1 MKAMD
6 DLFTIQNQHH
16 RVSASGL
23 PIRLREVWHFLG
35 YYRIEPD
42 ERVNALIDECIRE
55 EVAAA
60 TPQGIYSV
68 FEITRTDEPDTL
80 DLTFAKVTSRD
91 LSRNLAECHHCILF
105 AATIGPKVDQ
115 LIMRAS
121 RLDPLKGCILQ
132 AVGAMLIE
140 SYCDLL
146 NEQLRADFTAAGCRL
161 RPRFSPGY
169 GDFSLKHQTDIFHSI
184 RADKTIGL
192 TLMDSG
198 IMAPSKSVTAVIGL
212 YQPEDQKTADYLP
225 GCNLCEECS
234 KCHT

>member
-1 MKAMD
+1 MS

-16 RVSASGL
+16 RVSASAL
-23 PIRLREVWHFLG
+23 PIRLNEVRHFLG
-35 YYRIEPD
+35 YYHIEPD
-42 ERVNALIDECIRE
+42 ERVNALIDGCIRE
-55 EVAAA
+55 ELAAA

-68 FEITRTDEPDTL
+68 FEIARTDTENTL
-80 DLTFAKVTSRD
+80 DLTFAKVKSRD

-115 LIMRAS
+115 LIMKAS

-132 AVGAMLIE
+132 AVGAMLVE

-146 NEQLRADFTAAGCRL
+146 NEQLRTDFEAIGCRL

-212 YQPEDQKTADYLP
+212 YQPEEQKTADYLP
-225 GCNLCEECS
+225 GCNLCDVCS

>member
-1 MKAMD
+1 MSN
-6 DLFTIQNQHH
+6 LFSLQNQHH
-16 RVSASGL
+16 RVSAAAL

-35 YYRIEPD
+35 YYHIQPE
-42 ERVNALIDECIRE
+42 ERVNALIDACIRE
-55 EVAAA
+55 AVAAA

-68 FEITRTDEPDTL
+68 FEIKQTDLEDTL
-80 DLTFAKVTSRD
+80 DLTFAKVTSKD
-91 LSRNLAECHHCILF
+91 LSRNLAQCHHCVLF

-115 LIMRAS
+115 LIMKAS

-146 NEQLRADFTAAGCRL
+146 NEQLRTDFASIGCAL

-169 GDFSLKHQTDIFHSI
+169 GDFSLNHQRDIFRSI

-192 TLMDSG
+192 TLMDSQ
-198 IMAPSKSVTAVIGL
+198 IMAPSKSVTAVIGI
-212 YQPEDQKTADYLP
+212 YQPEDKRTADYLP
-225 GCNLCEECS
+225 GCSLCDGCDKCS
-234 KCHT
+234 V

>member
-1 MKAMD
+1 MT

-16 RVSASGL
+16 RVAPGDL
-23 PIRLREVWHFLG
+23 PVSLREVRRYLG
-35 YYRIEPD
+35 YYRVEPD
-42 ERVNALIDECIRE
+42 ERVNALIDDCIRE
-55 EVAAA
+55 ALAVI

-68 FEITRTDEPDTL
+68 FEIKRTSATDTL
-80 DLTFAKVTSRD
+80 DLTFAQVTSRD

-105 AATIGPKVDQ
+105 AATIGPKMDQ

-132 AVGAMLIE
+132 AVGAMLVE

-146 NEQLRADFTAAGCRL
+146 NDQLLQDFKAAGYAL

-169 GDFSLKHQTDIFHSI
+169 GDFSLKHQQDIFRSI
-184 RADKTIGL
+184 WADKTIGL

-198 IMAPSKSVTAVIGL
+198 IMAPEKSVTAVIGV
-212 YQPEDQKTADYLP
+212 YDPSANHTPDYLP
-225 GCNLCEECS
+225 GCDRCETCS
-234 KCHT
+234 KSFN

>member
-1 MKAMD
+1 M
-6 DLFTIQNQHH
+6 NEVHH
-16 RVSASGL
+16 V
-23 PIRLREVWHFLG
+23 LG
-35 YYRIEPD
+35 YYRVEPD
-42 ERVNALIDECIRE
+42 ERVNALIQECIRE

-68 FEITRTDEPDTL
+68 FEITRPGADDTL
-80 DLTFAKVTSRD
+80 DLSFATVKSRD
-91 LSRNLAECHHCILF
+91 LSRNLAQCGHCILF
-105 AATIGPKVDQ
+105 AATIGPKVDM
-115 LIMRAS
+115 LIMKAS

-146 NEQLRADFTAAGCRL
+146 NEQLRKDFEAAGYRL

-169 GDFSLKHQTDIFHSI
+169 GDFSLTHQTDIFRSI

-198 IMAPSKSVTAVIGL
+198 IMAPSKSVTAVIGV
-212 YQPEDQKTADYLP
+212 YQPADNTDADYLP
-225 GCNLCEECS
+225 SCRLCGTCN
-234 KCHT
+234 KCDT

>member
-1 MKAMD
+1 MT

-16 RVSASGL
+16 RVAPGDL
-23 PIRLREVWHFLG
+23 PVSLREVRRYLG
-35 YYRIEPD
+35 YYRVEPD
-42 ERVNALIDECIRE
+42 ERVNALIDDCIRE
-55 EVAAA
+55 ALAVI

-68 FEITRTDEPDTL
+68 FEIKRTSATDTL
-80 DLTFAKVTSRD
+80 DLTFAQVTSRD

-105 AATIGPKVDQ
+105 AATIGPKMDQ

-132 AVGAMLIE
+132 AVGAMLVE
-140 SYCDLL
+140 SYCDVL
-146 NEQLRADFTAAGCRL
+146 NDQLRTDFEAANCKL

-169 GDFSLKHQTDIFHSI
+169 GDFSLSHQKDIFRSI

-198 IMAPSKSVTAVIGL
+198 IMAPEKSVTAVIGL
-212 YQPEDQKTADYLP
+212 YQPSDKRTPDYLP
-225 GCNLCEECS
+225 GCNLCEECNKS
-234 KCHT
+234 HT